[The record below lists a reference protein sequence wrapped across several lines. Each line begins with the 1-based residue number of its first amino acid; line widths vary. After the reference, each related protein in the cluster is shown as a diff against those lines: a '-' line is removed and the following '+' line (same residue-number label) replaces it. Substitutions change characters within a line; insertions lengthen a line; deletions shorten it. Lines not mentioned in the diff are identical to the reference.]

1 MHGRPSGPSA
11 VAMGRSW
18 RPDPGTALVLLNSIG
33 ADDDAWRFSG
43 IEGTVR
49 FSYPGHG
56 TRARRSGWTHEDMAD
71 EVVESVEGPI
81 DLVGMALGGL
91 IALQVLVRHPERV
104 RSAVLVCGGDV
115 RGTQERAELVRNAA
129 TRRGR
134 AALEGGMSAVVDDTL
149 RRWFTPFAVRTD
161 HLGVA
166 YARKTLSGMD
176 PEAWND
182 IWLSLANSALVSEQE
197 ATRIEQPVTIV
208 GGMHDR
214 STGLDGRARLHR
226 LIPNSRF
233 EIVAGPHM
241 MHLEQ
246 PENLRTAVERHF
258 AWSTAGNRVE
268 RPISSPGW
276 PSRSAAQ
283 AQGCA

>member
-1 MHGRPSGPSA
+1 MLGRPPGPSG
-11 VAMGRSW
+11 VAMDRSW
-18 RPDPGTALVLLNSIG
+18 RPDPGTTLALLNSIG
-33 ADDDAWRFSG
+33 GDDDAWRFSG
-43 IEGTVR
+43 IEGAVR
-49 FSYPGHG
+49 FTYPGHG
-56 TRARRSGWTHEDMAD
+56 TRARRPGWTHEDMAD
-71 EVVESVEGPI
+71 EVVGSIAGPI

-91 IALQVLVRHPERV
+91 IALKVLVRHPERV

-115 RGTQERAELVRNAA
+115 QGTQARAELVRDAA
-129 TRRGR
+129 TRRGL
-134 AALEGGMSAVVDDTL
+134 AAVQGGMSAVVDDTL

-166 YARKTLSGMD
+166 YARKALSGMD

-182 IWLSLANSALVSEQE
+182 VWLSLANAALVSEQE
-197 ATRIEQPVTIV
+197 ATTIQQPVTIV

-246 PENLRTAVERHF
+246 PENVRTAIERHF
-258 AWSTAGNRVE
+258 AWLTAGNRVE

-276 PSRSAAQ
+276 PNRSVAQ
-283 AQGCA
+283 AQGFG